1 MIKKLL
7 LISLAAVLVSVCSS
21 NSASAHFFV
30 EDEKTGVK
38 ALFHSTPDH
47 DPIAGEE
54 SVISFDFGE
63 AGLSG
68 AAFSYTMTVKS
79 TKEEEVKLPLEVSEN
94 VVLASYVFP
103 AQGFY
108 DIRLAVVNKET
119 GEKSFLHYGQRVS
132 RGIKAEESHTF
143 NSLEILAIVGVV
155 VIAVSAIVISVL
167 GDRNNKRGKRE

>member
-1 MIKKLL
+1 M
-7 LISLAAVLVSVCSS
+7 LVSVCSS

-103 AQGFY
+103 TQGFY
-108 DIRLAVVNKET
+108 DIRLDVVNKDT
-119 GEKSFLHYGQRVS
+119 GEKSLLHYGQRVS
-132 RGIKAEESHTF
+132 RGIKAEQSYTF
-143 NSLEILAIVGVV
+143 SGPEILAIAGVV
-155 VIAVSAIVISVL
+155 GIAIGAIVVSIV
-167 GDRNNKRGKRE
+167 GDRNNKKGKRG